1 MTCALFW
8 SCMDQWLF
16 RNHPFNSYSHPI
28 AHLGGVP
35 RRNWIPQCWCSRARL
50 SGGASPGG
58 FHLGAQTLGRSSGT
72 RQLRNWCKDAIEK
85 CPHSHANLVPVPGF
99 RRWLTT
105 TSSYLVDPASSHML
119 VLKIKPCMSK
129 YKHLYRETANGS
141 LKQLWFIWWFLCYL
155 DNRSNSRANTC
166 TSRELALCTY

>member
-1 MTCALFW
+1 
-8 SCMDQWLF
+8 MDQWLF

-72 RQLRNWCKDAIEK
+72 RQLRNLCKDAIEI
-85 CPHSHANLVPVPGF
+85 PHSHANLVLALWTFVLVPAS
-99 RRWLTT
+99 T

-119 VLKIKPCMSK
+119 VLKIKTWMSK
-129 YKHLYRETANGS
+129 YKHLYSETAKGS

-166 TSRELALCTY
+166 TKGRLTKPCIY